1 MSVNAKG
8 SSLPEST
15 LMMVTEG
22 ENLLKYTT
30 TNVIIIII
38 YIKYQT
44 CSDSP

>member
-30 TNVIIIII
+30 TNVI
-38 YIKYQT
+38 
-44 CSDSP
+44 SDAKGMIGISLLL